1 MPDHKSVDLFGE
13 RPARRILA
21 KPFVKWAGGK
31 GNLLT
36 ILESQLPADFDS
48 QTKVTYIEPFVG
60 GGAMLFHMLTR
71 HQNIR
76 RVVINDINKDLI
88 RCYQLVKENPQTL
101 IELLKPFEQRYN
113 ELNEN
118 ERRLYFYEVRKE
130 YNNVELSADQRAAH
144 LIFLNHTCFN
154 GLYRENASGGFN
166 VPFGR
171 YKKPKICNKDV
182 IMADHKVLSK
192 VDIICG
198 DYKNILSH
206 LGKGY
211 NFIYLDPPY
220 RPLLGSDNFKQYSK
234 SGFGDPEQ
242 VELKVFCDRLSG
254 RGCHL
259 MLSNSDSTNE
269 DGTSY
274 FETLYEG
281 YTFGKVLAPRF
292 INAYAEKR
300 EKQTEV
306 LITNYDNAKEGLPI
320 IPEI

>member
-1 MPDHKSVDLFGE
+1 MPDQKSVDSFGE

-31 GNLLT
+31 GNLLN

-60 GGAMLFHMLTR
+60 GGAMLFHMLTT
-71 HQNIR
+71 HPNIR
-76 RVVINDINKDLI
+76 RIVINDINKDLI

-101 IELLKPFEQRYN
+101 IELLKPFEQKYY
-113 ELNEN
+113 ELNEDK
-118 ERRLYFYEVRKE
+118 RRLYFYEVRNE
-130 YNNVELSADQRAAH
+130 YNNAELSKDQRAAYF
-144 LIFLNHTCFN
+144 IFLNHTCFN
-154 GLYRENASGGFN
+154 GLYRENTSGCFN

-171 YKKPKICNKDV
+171 YKKPKICNEDV
-182 IMADHKVLSK
+182 IMADHKMLSK

-220 RPLLGSDNFKQYSK
+220 RPLMGSSNFNQYSK

-242 VELKVFCDRLSG
+242 VELKAFCDTLTG

-274 FETLYEG
+274 FETLYNG
-281 YTFGKVLAPRF
+281 YTFSKLLAQRS
-292 INAYAEKR
+292 ISADAQKR
-300 EKQTEV
+300 KKQSEV
-306 LITNYDNAKEGLPI
+306 LITNYKLGCLC
-320 IPEI
+320 

>member
-1 MPDHKSVDLFGE
+1 M
-13 RPARRILA
+13 
-21 KPFVKWAGGK
+21 
-31 GNLLT
+31 
-36 ILESQLPADFDS
+36 ESQLPADFDS
-48 QTKVTYIEPFVG
+48 QTKVTFIEPFVG
-60 GGAMLFHMLTR
+60 GGAMLFHMLTT
-71 HQNIR
+71 HPNIR

-101 IELLKPFEQRYN
+101 IELLEPFEQRYY
-113 ELNEN
+113 ELNE
-118 ERRLYFYEVRKE
+118 EARRQYFYEVRRE
-130 YNNVELSADQRAAH
+130 YNNAELTADQRAAY

-171 YKKPKICNKDV
+171 YKKPRICNADV
-182 IMADHKVLSK
+182 IMADHEVLK
-192 VDIICG
+192 RVDIYCG
-198 DYKNILSH
+198 DYQDVFPH

-211 NFIYLDPPY
+211 NFVYLDPPY

-242 VELKVFCDRLSG
+242 VELKAFCDRLTD

-259 MLSNSDSTNE
+259 MLSNSDSTNA

-274 FETLYEG
+274 FESLYEG

-292 INAYAEKR
+292 INAYAERR

-306 LITNYDNAKEGLPI
+306 LIKNYDTPKKNYQ
-320 IPEI
+320 

>member
-1 MPDHKSVDLFGE
+1 
-13 RPARRILA
+13 
-21 KPFVKWAGGK
+21 
-31 GNLLT
+31 
-36 ILESQLPADFDS
+36 LPADFDDL
-48 QTKVTYIEPFVG
+48 QNVTYIEPFVG
-60 GGAMLFHMLTR
+60 GGAMLFHML
-71 HQNIR
+71 QNHKNIK

-88 RCYQLVKENPQTL
+88 RCYQLIKKDPQAL
-101 IELLKPFEQRYN
+101 IDILYPMEQQ
-113 ELNEN
+113 
-118 ERRLYFYEVRKE
+118 FYEKGEEDRKAFFYE
-130 YNNVELSADQRAAH
+130 IRQHYNTHKIHEDLRAAYF
-144 LIFLNHTCFN
+144 IFLNHTCFN
-154 GLYRENASGGFN
+154 GLYRENGSGGFN

-171 YKKPKICNKDV
+171 YKNPKICNVDV

-292 INAYAEKR
+292 INAYADKR

-306 LITNYDNAKEGLPI
+306 LITNYDNPKEELPI